1 MAKQEWKW
9 VRVKALSDNDKAD
22 IATAC
27 ERFIA
32 ETLKPRLLPEI
43 RPTKFNYPLDIF
55 GRWRGSKYSFRESH
69 QEAARLLARIGGLRG
84 AAEQAIYVESL
95 KTRCGR
101 KRNFMKLL
109 G

>member
-32 ETLKPRLLPEI
+32 ETRGSRSIARAHRRLA
-43 RPTKFNYPLDIF
+43 
-55 GRWRGSKYSFRESH
+55 WRGRASH
-69 QEAARLLARIGGLRG
+69 LCGIAEDALRSQAQFHEALRVNPCG
-84 AAEQAIYVESL
+84 AP
-95 KTRCGR
+95 R
-101 KRNFMKLL
+101 
-109 G
+109 

>member
-32 ETLKPRLLPEI
+32 ETPKPRLLPEI

-55 GRWRGSKYSFRESH
+55 GRWRGSKYSFREVTRKPLDCSRAS
-69 QEAARLLARIGGLRG
+69 AACVARPSKPSMWNR
-84 AAEQAIYVESL
+84 
-95 KTRCGR
+95 
-101 KRNFMKLL
+101 
-109 G
+109 

>member
-1 MAKQEWKW
+1 
-9 VRVKALSDNDKAD
+9 
-22 IATAC
+22 
-27 ERFIA
+27 
-32 ETLKPRLLPEI
+32 
-43 RPTKFNYPLDIF
+43 
-55 GRWRGSKYSFRESH
+55 
-69 QEAARLLARIGGLRG
+69 LLARIGGLRG